1 MNSAS
6 HEGAFEGRVN
16 NNRVVGEVV
25 HGENAASL
33 ASLPDQTF
41 TNRALESM
49 AGQYPKWTSYRYAYV
64 VEGFDALVRYDVQGP
79 EEVCPSEYLTFLQ
92 DGIVR
97 CKDWLPVRVVQEQLR
112 KPW

>member
-1 MNSAS
+1 MQPPPFLLLSKLGGIISNAQFFRNIQHMQEHWSASRCTGHMNSAS

-41 TNRALESM
+41 TNRALEGM
-49 AGQYPKWTSYRYAYV
+49 TGQCLKHTS
-64 VEGFDALVRYDVQGP
+64 
-79 EEVCPSEYLTFLQ
+79 C
-92 DGIVR
+92 
-97 CKDWLPVRVVQEQLR
+97 
-112 KPW
+112 